1 LEKKMRRHHIQ
12 LRAAARQG
20 DVAAKKEMARKHL
33 LGIDGFARHPPTG
46 LVYLADV
53 AAVDHAGA
61 ARLIAE
67 CMRLEEILCYGQVEM
82 LRDAAIS
89 SHVAQ
94 VKLGAWLLVTGDR
107 NEGFAQFEKAAAG
120 GHSNAAAVL
129 QACKNAKPEDMLH
142 AVLQRLAVLESLN
155 APAIALAAARTA
167 LANKELGRMT
177 LALGAAL
184 ALNPKIDDE
193 ACDLVLGAAR
203 LAEAQG
209 QQLADLGVEQ
219 VQACLEQRSAQ
230 SDPEAWFMLGRALS
244 GIACGPLAP
253 QCLVKSP
260 NLRKGTALLV
270 RAADS
275 GQCEAWQHLYRLNS
289 DYRCSVA
296 NPQLARFYLEKAAA
310 GGNPEAQRRLGALMM
325 RESASLTESERAI
338 GWLFQASTQGD
349 AHAKTLLASLVLRL
363 EGCDEDALAA
373 ISELQKSDPWL
384 ATRLRISRQFGLTKL
399 EALTVDP
406 VEGLRPWGLVVGQ
419 NLFISQVRL
428 SAPRAIPAVSA
439 AALSDLR
446 NAAAFFGSQH
456 KDSASIEG
464 GLRRRSA
471 SQRRTF
477 ERFDLD
483 ETMFFASAS
492 SSVRDS
498 IRIGTRWAHH
508 SRETL
513 QLALAG

>member
-1 LEKKMRRHHIQ
+1 MRRQDIQ

-20 DVAAKKEMARKHL
+20 DIAAKTEIARKYL

-46 LVYLADV
+46 LEYLADV
-53 AAVDHAGA
+53 VAVDHAGA

-67 CMRLEEILCYGQVEM
+67 CLRLEEVLRYDQVGI

-89 SHVAQ
+89 SPIAQ
-94 VKLGAWLLVTGDR
+94 LKLGAWLLATGDQT
-107 NEGFAQFEKAAAG
+107 EALLQFEKASRG
-120 GHSNAAAVL
+120 GHANAAAAL
-129 QACKNAKPEDMLH
+129 QVCKKAKPDDMLR
-142 AVLQRLAVLESLN
+142 AVLHCLASLESLN

-167 LANKELGRMT
+167 LANKDLGRMT
-177 LALGAAL
+177 PALGAAL
-184 ALNPKIDDE
+184 ALNPKLDDE
-193 ACDLVLGAAR
+193 ACELVLEAVR

-209 QQLADLGVEQ
+209 QQLADLGVEH
-219 VQACLEQRSAQ
+219 VQACLEQRCAQ
-230 SDPEAWFMLGRALS
+230 SDPAAWFMLGRALS

-253 QCLVKSP
+253 QRLVKSP

-275 GQCEAWQHLYRLNS
+275 GQGEAWLHLYRLNS

-296 NPQLARFYLEKAAA
+296 NPQMARFYLEKAAA
-310 GGNPEAQRRLGALMM
+310 GGNPGAQRRLGTLMM

-338 GWLFQASTQGD
+338 GWLFQASAQGD

-373 ISELQKSDPWL
+373 ISELQKSAPWL
-384 ATRLRISRQFGLTKL
+384 ATRLRLSRQFGLTKL

-439 AALSDLR
+439 SALSDLR
-446 NAAAFFGSQH
+446 NAAAFFSSHH

-464 GLRRRSA
+464 DLRRRSA
-471 SQRRTF
+471 AQRRTF

-483 ETMFFASAS
+483 EAMFFASAS

-508 SRETL
+508 FRQTL